1 MNVGRS
7 IRELTFGVSDGLVS
21 ILGLVIGVASAG
33 VENQIVI
40 LSGVSGMLAAAISM
54 SSGVYLSNE
63 SEKLYL
69 KSKKKISRIFNKSP
83 MYDAIV
89 IGITFIISGL
99 IPILPF
105 FFISSIYA
113 IILSFVL
120 TASALFTFGY
130 YRANYTKQN
139 PINSGLEMVFVS
151 LLSACMGYL
160 IGYLFRILFL
170 IWT

>member
-83 MYDAIV
+83 IYDAVV

-99 IPILPF
+99 ISILPF
-105 FFISSIYA
+105 FFISCIYA
-113 IILSFVL
+113 IILIE
-120 TASALFTFGY
+120 
-130 YRANYTKQN
+130 K
-139 PINSGLEMVFVS
+139 
-151 LLSACMGYL
+151 LSQ
-160 IGYLFRILFL
+160 R
-170 IWT
+170 